1 MHESQVGKVI
11 ADIKESLK
19 SMEHGPER
27 DTLASTIGDV
37 EKRWNE
43 VHKKVVTRHMTIRKI
58 YPFAEQ
64 FNSETE
70 KLLPWL
76 LAADKEARLI
86 QPLSSQSVLLVQQ
99 KRAIEVSFS

>member
-1 MHESQVGKVI
+1 MQESRVGNVI
-11 ADIKESLK
+11 SDIKESLK
-19 SMEHGPER
+19 SMEHGPEK
-27 DTLASTIGDV
+27 DTLTSTIGDV

-43 VHKKVVTRHMTIRKI
+43 MHKKVATRHITIRKI

-76 LAADKEARLI
+76 LAADKEVRLI
-86 QPLSSQSVLLVQQ
+86 QPLSSQSVVLVQQ
-99 KRAIEVSFS
+99 KRTIEV